1 MQQGHKTLDMKSHD
15 RIRPERTRQ
24 ENAGAD
30 MTVKPYVAAEPI
42 QDNTETHKTG
52 PDKSVQES
60 EVPDK

>member
-1 MQQGHKTLDMKSHD
+1 
-15 RIRPERTRQ
+15 
-24 ENAGAD
+24 
-30 MTVKPYVAAEPI
+30 MTVKPYVAAEDI

>member
-30 MTVKPYVAAEPI
+30 MTVKPYVAAEAI

-52 PDKSVQES
+52 PDKSV
-60 EVPDK
+60 